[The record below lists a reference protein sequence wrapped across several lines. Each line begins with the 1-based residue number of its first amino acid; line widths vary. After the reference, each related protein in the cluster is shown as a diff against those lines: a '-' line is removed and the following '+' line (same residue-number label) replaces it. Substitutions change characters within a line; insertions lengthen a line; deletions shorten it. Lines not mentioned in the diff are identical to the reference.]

1 MQDEQTR
8 TRYAQ
13 LLGLAFCA
21 AGFVAIGLGWR
32 GAARVA
38 CIDCQVPYLISG
50 AATGVGLIILG
61 VGLIIG
67 ARIRVERMRLAEHMT
82 SLMGGAPVAAEAGPG
97 PRAAANGHVV
107 LGGNSYHR
115 PDCRLVREKSGLTMV
130 TIEEAQSSGLS
141 ACRVCH
147 PERAEARSG

>member
-21 AGFVAIGLGWR
+21 VGFVAIGLGWR

-50 AATGVGLIILG
+50 AATGIGLIILG
-61 VGLIIG
+61 VGLLIG
-67 ARIRVERMRLAEHMT
+67 ARIRVERMRLAEHMAG
-82 SLMGGAPVAAEAGPG
+82 LMAGT
-97 PRAAANGHVV
+97 AAAGEAAPKAASNGRVV
-107 LGGNSYHR
+107 VGGNSYHR

-130 TIEEAQSSGLS
+130 SIEEAQSSGLS

-147 PERAEARSG
+147 PERAEARTR